1 MNSRLTDP
9 GLDRILPGCRSY
21 AADAHNIAPGSI
33 SNEALQV
40 VRGLR
45 EAGYEAYLVG
55 GCVRDLL
62 LGHEPK
68 DFDVSTNALPA
79 QVHALFRRSRIVGR
93 RFQIVHVRSG
103 RDVIEVSTF
112 RGHHSP
118 DFDEDGDGDERTEA
132 GSAVRAESGMLL
144 RDNVFGTVEEDALR
158 RDFSVNGLYYDP
170 DTHCV
175 LDFCT
180 GVEDLQARLLR
191 VIGDPEKRYQEDPV
205 RMLRAVRFAAK
216 LGFSIEE
223 TALAAILKCRNLLVQ
238 IPAARMFDE
247 VLKLL
252 LSGRG
257 EETFVLLD
265 RYGLFALLFPD
276 TAAALERVPEDRSLL
291 LHALR
296 NSDERIAVGKPVT
309 PAFLYAAMLWPA
321 LRHHLQTLL
330 EREQMPILAALHEA
344 IPEVISRQVR
354 SITIPRRF
362 ATPMREIWELQQRLI
377 TRRQP
382 QKLAAHPRFR
392 AAYDFVLLREQ
403 SGESLQDAGDW
414 WTRFQAGEEMPAAA
428 ERSPRRRGRRGKR
441 RMPANGS

>member
-1 MNSRLTDP
+1 MNSPRTNPDLGGTVP
-9 GLDRILPGCRSY
+9 ECRRY
-21 AADAHNIAPGSI
+21 AANVHNIAPGSI
-33 SNEALQV
+33 SSEALQV
-40 VRGLR
+40 VRDLR
-45 EAGYEAYLVG
+45 DAGYEAYLVG

-118 DFDEDGDGDERTEA
+118 DFDEDGEDERTDA

-170 DTHCV
+170 DNHGV

-180 GVEDLQARLLR
+180 GVEDLQARVLR
-191 VIGDPEKRYQEDPV
+191 VIGDPVQRYQEDPV

-216 LGFSIEE
+216 LGFAIEK
-223 TALAAILKCRNLLVQ
+223 TALEAILKCRNLLVQ

-252 LSGRG
+252 LGGRG

-265 RYGLFALLFPD
+265 RYGLFAPLFPD
-276 TAAALERVPEDRSLL
+276 TAAALKRVPEDRSLI

-321 LRHHLQTLL
+321 LRHRLQTLL
-330 EREQMPILAALHEA
+330 EREQMPILTALHEA
-344 IPEVISRQVR
+344 IPEVIARQVR

-403 SGESLQDAGDW
+403 SGESLQDAGAW
-414 WTRFQAGEEMPAAA
+414 WTRFQTGEEMPTAP
-428 ERSPRRRGRRGKR
+428 ERSPRRRRRRSKR
-441 RMPANGS
+441 VVPADGS

>member
-1 MNSRLTDP
+1 MNSPRTDP
-9 GLDRILPGCRSY
+9 DFGRTIPACRRY
-21 AADAHNIAPGSI
+21 AANAHNIAPGSI
-33 SNEALQV
+33 SSEALQV
-40 VRGLR
+40 VRDLR
-45 EAGYEAYLVG
+45 DAGYEAYLVG

-103 RDVIEVSTF
+103 REVIEVSTF

-118 DFDEDGDGDERTEA
+118 DFDEDGEDERADA

-144 RDNVFGTVEEDALR
+144 RDNVFGTMEEDALR

-170 DTHCV
+170 DNHCV

-180 GVEDLQARLLR
+180 GVEDLQTRVLR
-191 VIGDPEKRYQEDPV
+191 VIGDPVKRYQEDPV

-223 TALAAILKCRNLLVQ
+223 TALGAIIECRNLLVQ

-252 LSGRG
+252 LGGRG

-265 RYGLFALLFPD
+265 RYGLFAPLFPD
-276 TAAALERVPEDRSLL
+276 TAAALKRVPEERSLI

-296 NSDERIAVGKPVT
+296 NSDERIAIGKPVT

-321 LRHHLQTLL
+321 LRHRLQTLL
-330 EREQMPILAALHEA
+330 EREQMPILTALHEA
-344 IPEVISRQVR
+344 IPEVIARQVR

-403 SGESLQDAGDW
+403 SGESLQDAGAW
-414 WTRFQAGEEMPAAA
+414 WTRFQTGEEMPAAP
-428 ERSPRRRGRRGKR
+428 ERSPRRRRRRSKR
-441 RMPANGS
+441 IVPVDGS